1 MTGGFSAE
9 IKIEEHLSYLEFIF
23 DHFQREIGIMLIDLS
38 TTEGHWV
45 CTCPLVPNS
54 TTQISLC
61 KKEIPHHIKMSAN
74 AWSTKCR

>member
-45 CTCPLVPNS
+45 CTC
-54 TTQISLC
+54 Q
-61 KKEIPHHIKMSAN
+61 KA
-74 AWSTKCR
+74 